1 MLLCSIK
8 MAYVRIS
15 AANTIKQKYN
25 RRRASAPVTAHH
37 MVVKAQRSRSLNDIA
52 VPEDQKKEL
61 KEAFGMFETRRGKMS
76 AKDLGPLLR
85 CLGLNPSERDLE
97 EARHELDVCAKGRI
111 TYADVERYVMTH
123 GDVYAE
129 ETEDIL
135 EAFRVLD
142 KYGNGKISVNDFK
155 RCMTTMGDRMTLDE
169 VEEIIK
175 YAKSDGFIEY
185 EDLLR
190 ELSEST
196 K

>member
-1 MLLCSIK
+1 MYIFS
-8 MAYVRIS
+8 
-15 AANTIKQKYN
+15 
-25 RRRASAPVTAHH
+25 
-37 MVVKAQRSRSLNDIA
+37 
-52 VPEDQKKEL
+52 
-61 KEAFGMFETRRGKMS
+61 
-76 AKDLGPLLR
+76 
-85 CLGLNPSERDLE
+85 
-97 EARHELDVCAKGRI
+97 AKGRI

-142 KYGNGKISVNDFK
+142 KYGSGKISVNDFK

-185 EDLLR
+185 EGRQGKNRFMLCRSGRTRLPKVIIRLYSHFYCLR
-190 ELSEST
+190 CW
-196 K
+196 

>member
-1 MLLCSIK
+1 MSVLLLMFQQNIRKYPKQSLSGK
-8 MAYVRIS
+8 RRIDLGVS
-15 AANTIKQKYN
+15 SNN
-25 RRRASAPVTAHH
+25 VSD
-37 MVVKAQRSRSLNDIA
+37 AQRSRSLNDIG
-52 VPEDQKKEL
+52 VPEDQKREL
-61 KEAFGMFETRRGKMS
+61 KEAFGMFKTRKGKMF

-97 EARHELDVCAKGRI
+97 EARHELDVCAKGKI
-111 TYADVERYVMTH
+111 SYADVERYVISH

-142 KYGNGKISVNDFK
+142 KCGSGKISVSDFR
-155 RCMTTMGDRMTLDE
+155 RCMTTMGDRMTPEE
-169 VEEIIK
+169 VEEIIQ

>member
-1 MLLCSIK
+1 
-8 MAYVRIS
+8 
-15 AANTIKQKYN
+15 
-25 RRRASAPVTAHH
+25 
-37 MVVKAQRSRSLNDIA
+37 
-52 VPEDQKKEL
+52 
-61 KEAFGMFETRRGKMS
+61 
-76 AKDLGPLLR
+76 
-85 CLGLNPSERDLE
+85 
-97 EARHELDVCAKGRI
+97 
-111 TYADVERYVMTH
+111 MTH

-185 EDLLR
+185 EGRKVKNRIYVL
-190 ELSEST
+190 
-196 K
+196 

>member
-1 MLLCSIK
+1 MDNHDNKDFSI
-8 MAYVRIS
+8 IFS
-15 AANTIKQKYN
+15 
-25 RRRASAPVTAHH
+25 
-37 MVVKAQRSRSLNDIA
+37 
-52 VPEDQKKEL
+52 
-61 KEAFGMFETRRGKMS
+61 
-76 AKDLGPLLR
+76 
-85 CLGLNPSERDLE
+85 
-97 EARHELDVCAKGRI
+97 AKGRI

-185 EDLLR
+185 EGRQENKTGFMFYRSGRTQLP
-190 ELSEST
+190 
-196 K
+196 KVKI

>member
-1 MLLCSIK
+1 M
-8 MAYVRIS
+8 
-15 AANTIKQKYN
+15 
-25 RRRASAPVTAHH
+25 VT
-37 MVVKAQRSRSLNDIA
+37 S
-52 VPEDQKKEL
+52 
-61 KEAFGMFETRRGKMS
+61 
-76 AKDLGPLLR
+76 LGPF
-85 CLGLNPSERDLE
+85 NYIFS
-97 EARHELDVCAKGRI
+97 AKGRI

-142 KYGNGKISVNDFK
+142 KYGSGKISVNDFK

-185 EDLLR
+185 EGRKVKNRIYVL
-190 ELSEST
+190 
-196 K
+196 

>member
-1 MLLCSIK
+1 
-8 MAYVRIS
+8 MAHVRIS
-15 AANTIKQKYN
+15 AVNTIKQKYDQ
-25 RRRASAPVTAHH
+25 RRASAPVHVH
-37 MVVKAQRSRSLNDIA
+37 NMVVKAQRSLSLNDIT
-52 VPEDQKKEL
+52 VPEEQKREL
-61 KEAFGMFETRRGKMS
+61 KEAFGMFETRKGKMS

-97 EARHELDVCAKGRI
+97 EARHELDVSAKGRI
-111 TYADVERYVMTH
+111 SYADVERYVVTH

-129 ETEDIL
+129 EMEDIL

-142 KYGNGKISVNDFK
+142 KCGNGKISVTDFR
-155 RCMTTMGDRMTLDE
+155 RCMTTMGDRMSVDE

-190 ELSEST
+190 QLSEST